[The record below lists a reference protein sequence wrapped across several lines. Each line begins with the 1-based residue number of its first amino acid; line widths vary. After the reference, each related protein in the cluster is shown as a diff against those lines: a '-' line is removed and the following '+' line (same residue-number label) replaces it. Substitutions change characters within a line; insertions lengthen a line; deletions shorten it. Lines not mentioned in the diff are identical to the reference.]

1 MIKILIVDDHPVVR
15 KGIGEILTSRIHGV
29 LCGEAENER
38 QVLDEVERGEWDLVI
53 LDITLPGRSGLDV
66 LKEIRHMRPK
76 LPVLVLSIHPEEEY
90 GKRALMAG
98 ASGYMNK
105 ESAPED
111 LIRAIRLVL
120 AGRLYVSPKMAESL
134 AAHLTPDPGRPL
146 HESLSDREFEILR
159 LIGSGKTTTQIAEE
173 LHLGLT
179 TISTYRARIL
189 EKMNIKTTAE
199 LMHYALSNH
208 LVDTD

>member
-1 MIKILIVDDHPVVR
+1 MIKILIADDHPVVR
-15 KGIGEILTSRIHGV
+15 NGLREILTSRINAV
-29 LCGEAENER
+29 LCGEAENAQE
-38 QVLDEVERGEWDLVI
+38 VLDQVNRGDWDLVI
-53 LDITLPGRSGLDV
+53 LDITMPGRSGLDV
-66 LKEIRHMRPK
+66 LKDLKQMRPK
-76 LPVLVLSIHPEEEY
+76 LPVLVLSIHPAEQY

-98 ASGYMNK
+98 ASGYMHK

-111 LIRAIRLVL
+111 LVRAIRQVL
-120 AGRLYVSPKMAESL
+120 AGRVYVSPKMGEIL
-134 AAHLTPDPGRPL
+134 ALRLKLDSSQPL

-159 LIGSGKTTTQIAEE
+159 LIGSGKTPTQIAEE

-189 EKMNIKTTAE
+189 EKMNMTTSAE
-199 LMHYALSNH
+199 LMRYAFSNH

>member
-1 MIKILIVDDHPVVR
+1 VIRVLIADDHPVVR
-15 KGIGEILTSRIHGV
+15 KGIREILTSGIHGV
-29 LCGEAENER
+29 LCGEAENAQ
-38 QVLDEVERGEWDLVI
+38 QVLEEEERGEWDLVI
-53 LDITLPGRSGLDV
+53 LDITMPGRSGLDV
-66 LKEIRHMRPK
+66 LKELKHTRPK
-76 LPVLVLSIHPEEEY
+76 LPVLVLSIHPEEQY
-90 GKRALMAG
+90 GERALLAG

-111 LIRAIRLVL
+111 LIRAIRQVL
-120 AGRLYVSPKMAESL
+120 AGRMYVSPKMGESL
-134 AAHLTPDPGRPL
+134 AAHLKPDPGRPL

-159 LIGSGKTTTQIAEE
+159 LIGSGKTPTQIAEE

-189 EKMNIKTTAE
+189 EKMSMETTAE